1 MSLIFSVVL
10 FSNYIDQNTA
20 AQAKK
25 VPFTIKDFFCFEENT
40 SIPVMKKNELCK
52 KEDLALKFERT
63 VGQQN
68 PNKNNG
74 GHLNEFYSK

>member
-1 MSLIFSVVL
+1 M
-10 FSNYIDQNTA
+10 
-20 AQAKK
+20 
-25 VPFTIKDFFCFEENT
+25 

-52 KEDLALKFERT
+52 KEDLTLKFERT

-74 GHLNEFYSK
+74 GHLNEF